1 MKRSNSNKSSHNSQ
15 NTLAL
20 NSNISKSQKYHYN
33 EYKAIFCPKCISL
46 AIINITKENDDIF
59 INITCE
65 KDHKETMPLKIFL
78 NNYQNYNIKE
88 CSQCQIKRHCN
99 QLLYCFSCK
108 DKICVKCKEEHI
120 KKLNKK
126 NTNEH
131 IIERLVKKDRKCKI
145 HLFKLNEYYCQTCKK
160 YLCQECLKN
169 AHINHNVINLYLN
182 IDKIKDKLKTFI
194 SGQGDINN
202 LQLNVFNKLVVKT
215 KNCLEEKY
223 NYDKIITN
231 IKNNILLT
239 YEMNKD
245 NYYCVKNLN
254 LIDKSFFNKNKYN
267 SSFPKLAKEFG
278 IINNENSKEENKNNK
293 INEANENK
301 DVNGDKKDVTRNY
314 INYNEKENSKESNK
328 INILNEDSFK
338 SLTNNINLTQ
348 SKKNKIDNNMASN
361 NQNYKENENQKI
373 NKNIN
378 NKPQPMQIDHMSYID
393 YDSDLQEIKKNNSN
407 ASSPPIFICDN
418 NISLNK
424 DNKEKVSQKN
434 YCKIVQTV
442 KKIRNLFC
450 LSYNNFILSYDC
462 NDNKSTAVYK
472 IVPDEEEYL
481 KMKHLK
487 YINAIDEA
495 FNHIE
500 KYQDDILLFCSN
512 KNILK
517 IKIINH
523 VKFDFL
529 ILFQYNLNHSSI
541 TQNDILQKE
550 SIFKL
555 CLPLSNDNFIVSSID
570 CIKYWEKKI
579 NSLNQEPFS
588 YNLDIININLNI
600 TSMKEIKDNLIVL
613 IGFNNEGKYYLI
625 YLEVDKND
633 NIRCTMKREISY
645 EIKPDNY
652 SIKKLTDDYFL
663 ILLKCNAFI
672 VINTNTKEITSKHIN
687 NISSS
692 FLYGE
697 TKVFE
702 NYFYNYVLE
711 KNNENQL
718 IFRQYK
724 AKISDLS
731 EKQFKFKYG
740 KNLYINIKN
749 KFNVVGLLFE
759 KREDNDKTM
768 NVSDNKTEELN
779 VKVIFVA
786 GDNFIML
793 FNYYP

>member
-1 MKRSNSNKSSHNSQ
+1 MKRSNSNKSSNNSQ

-46 AIINITKENDDIF
+46 AIINIAKENDDIF

-65 KDHKETMPLKIFL
+65 KDHKETMSLYFFL
-78 NNYQNYNIKE
+78 NNYQNYNIKD
-88 CSQCQIKRHCN
+88 CSQCQIKRHFN

-108 DKICVKCKEEHI
+108 EKFCVKCKEEHI

-131 IIERLVKKDRKCKI
+131 IMERLVKKDRKCKN

-169 AHINHNVINLYLN
+169 AHINHNIINLYLN
-182 IDKIKDKLKTFI
+182 IDKIKDKLNTFI
-194 SGQGDINN
+194 SRQGDINN
-202 LQLNVFNKLVVKT
+202 LELNAFNKLIIKT

-231 IKNNILLT
+231 IKNNILRT

-245 NYYCVKNLN
+245 NYYCAKNLN
-254 LIDKSFFNKNKYN
+254 LIDKSFYNKNKYN

-278 IINNENSKEENKNNK
+278 ITNNENWKEESKNNK
-293 INEANENK
+293 INEANEKK
-301 DVNGDKKDVTRNY
+301 DVNGDKKDVIRNY
-314 INYNEKENSKESNK
+314 INNNEKENTKEDIK
-328 INILNEDSFK
+328 MNIFNEDSFK
-338 SLTNNINLTQ
+338 GLTNNINLAQ
-348 SKKNKIDNNMASN
+348 SEKNKIDNNMPSN
-361 NQNYKENENQKI
+361 NQINKENENKRT
-373 NKNIN
+373 NNNIN
-378 NKPQPMQIDHMSYID
+378 NKPQPMQMDHMSYIHS
-393 YDSDLQEIKKNNSN
+393 DSDLLEIKKNDSN
-407 ASSPPIFICDN
+407 ESCPPIFTCN
-418 NISLNK
+418 NNSLNK
-424 DNKEKVSQKN
+424 DNKEKDSQKN

-450 LSYNNFILSYDC
+450 LSYNNIILSYDC

-472 IVPDEEEYL
+472 IVPDKEEYVNMIIL
-481 KMKHLK
+481 KI
-487 YINAIDEA
+487 INAIDEA
-495 FNHIE
+495 VNHIE

-541 TQNDILQKE
+541 LQKNILQKE

-555 CLPLSNDNFIVSSID
+555 CLPLSNDNFIISSND
-570 CIKYWEKKI
+570 CIKYWKKKI

-588 YNLDIININLNI
+588 YNLEIININLNI
-600 TSMKEIKDNLIVL
+600 TSMKEVKDNLIVL
-613 IGFNNEGKYYLI
+613 IGLNNEGKYYLV

-633 NIRCTMKREISY
+633 YIRCTMKREISY

-663 ILLKCNAFI
+663 ILLKYNAFI

-711 KNNENQL
+711 KNSENQL
-718 IFRQYK
+718 IFRQFK
-724 AKISDLS
+724 AKISELS
-731 EKQFKFKYG
+731 EKQLKFKYG
-740 KNLYINIKN
+740 KNLLINIKK

-768 NVSDNKTEELN
+768 NVSDNKTEALN

-786 GDNFIML
+786 GDNVIMI